1 MKTLPEFKSSKEPD
15 NKARADDVTDDITL
29 EYRPEILRRNL
40 IKLFN
45 LTAQDLELRYGVF

>member
-1 MKTLPEFKSSKEPD
+1 MKTLPEFKSSEPD